1 MILIMETKYRTTR
14 ARQVQFGID
23 KYHKHKNTLLVK
35 HCSYVTKYKHKDEAR
50 Q

>member
-23 KYHKHKNTLLVK
+23 KYHKHNTLLVK
-35 HCSYVTKYKHKDEAR
+35 HSSYVTKYKHKDEAR